1 MIQEA
6 SDTLLN
12 LRTLLERIRDKQ
24 TDIVSGWVA
33 LNNNARVNGI
43 EDDIEIEKACAAFIR
58 AAAIYT
64 GEGNPMRTA
73 LQDENWHRTAFENAM
88 AKLLEYRTAL
98 RAARGREDA
107 RIIRSVNENEV
118 SDPF

>member
-6 SDTLLN
+6 SDTLVN
-12 LRTLLERIRDKQ
+12 LRGLLERIRDKKM
-24 TDIVSGWVA
+24 DVLSGWGA
-33 LNNNARVNGI
+33 LRNNVRVNGI
-43 EDDIEIEKACAAFIR
+43 EADPEIERTCTAFLE

-73 LQDENWHRTAFENAM
+73 LRDEDWRRIAFENAM
-88 AKLLEYRTAL
+88 GKLLEYRTAL

-107 RIIRSVNENEV
+107 RIICSVNETEV
-118 SDPF
+118 EDPF